1 MMPHDV
7 STRWNSTYDMLYFA
21 LDFRTAID
29 KMTAMRHLDLQ
40 KYELSPAEWGIA
52 KELRDVLNVRPFTI
66 LYFTF

>member
-1 MMPHDV
+1 
-7 STRWNSTYDMLYFA
+7 MLYFA

-40 KYELSPAEWGIA
+40 KYKLSPAEWGIA